1 MAQPSHDGGQPR
13 FLNEPAA
20 GVVPNAMQVDVGTHW
35 HARWPSTTTYSASRS
50 WPSATRAEYVGKI
63 VAYPGATI
71 RMAWLRH
78 PDGGPILELLQ
89 YVDPA
94 GTPVDTAPA
103 EPGHR
108 SRGA

>member
-1 MAQPSHDGGQPR
+1 M
-13 FLNEPAA
+13 
-20 GVVPNAMQVDVGTHW
+20 TC
-35 HARWPSTTTYSASRS
+35 SAYTS
-50 WPSATRAEYVGKI
+50 WPSATRADYVGE
-63 VAYPGATI
+63 VVGYPGATI
-71 RMAWLRH
+71 RMAWLRP

-89 YVDPA
+89 YGDPA